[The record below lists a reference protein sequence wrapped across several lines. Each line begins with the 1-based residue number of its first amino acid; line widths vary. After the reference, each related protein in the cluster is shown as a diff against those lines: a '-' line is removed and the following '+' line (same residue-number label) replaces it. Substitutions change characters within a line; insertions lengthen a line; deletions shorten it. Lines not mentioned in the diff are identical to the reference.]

1 MTAQQHPVAAP
12 HRGTDTRARA
22 RAAALELFTRQGYE
36 ATSLRQIAEVV
47 GINKASLYHH
57 FTSKEAILQSL
68 FEERGT
74 EAAELLAWIR
84 EQPRTPRLLEEAVL
98 RWVDT
103 FTSEKLAGIRFMTA
117 NPLVVREL
125 TDRDGGRIG
134 NSLQGIA
141 DELVA
146 LLPRRSGEDA
156 LLVRMAILSINA
168 AVQAA
173 ANTDV
178 ADSDIVA
185 AARRSARALVRA
197 IGSTR

>member
-68 FEERGT
+68 VEERGT

-84 EQPRTPRLLEEAVL
+84 EQPRTPRLLEDAVL

-185 AARRSARALVRA
+185 AARRSARALVQA